1 MGPARRAADA
11 PLPLIGDRPGAQPG
25 FGRSM
30 TSSWPP
36 GVVLLEL
43 ASSPQVL
50 QRTIC
55 TQSLHGTVAGLWP
68 QTTGGLCAAA
78 FNCL

>member
-25 FGRSM
+25 FERSM

-36 GVVLLEL
+36 GVGLLEL

-50 QRTIC
+50 QRAG
-55 TQSLHGTVAGLWP
+55 TQSLHGTAVGL
-68 QTTGGLCAAA
+68 
-78 FNCL
+78 